1 MAKKLLNAI
10 CNIIYQMW
18 TKGIQAEKF
27 DFSARKINDEIREI
41 EGFIPEDEAAILLFK
56 FLRNNIG
63 YASELFIGMKL
74 FPFQEMLIKSMM
86 IGDFS
91 MFVLSRGMSK
101 TWSAAIYVILQLIFR
116 QGVQIGVLSSS
127 FRQAKF
133 ILQKAQ
139 DILNKPAAVL
149 VKDLFSFSRGTDQW
163 VVSCGWRGGAPRRT

>member
-1 MAKKLLNAI
+1 
-10 CNIIYQMW
+10 MW

-74 FPFQEMLIKSMM
+74 FPIQEMLIKSMM

-91 MFVLSRGMSK
+91 MFVPSRGMSK
-101 TWSAAIYVILQLIFR
+101 TWSAAIYVILQLIF
-116 QGVQIGVLSSS
+116 I
-127 FRQAKF
+127 
-133 ILQKAQ
+133 
-139 DILNKPAAVL
+139 
-149 VKDLFSFSRGTDQW
+149 
-163 VVSCGWRGGAPRRT
+163 